1 MEKTKEK
8 TCVFFASDYHFEM
21 ITLPFIEKNLRN
33 NKKIIVLTENDLEDT
48 IKNLI
53 SKVNLKEEKKEKI
66 FKIDWKNNDLKKFK
80 EIKKEVENKEDL
92 IIFIKG
98 KENYIKNVNENIAK
112 WTNKTD
118 TVKII
123 DCYDVEEIR
132 EHFADVVNYYE
143 NVLST
148 TGERKIRQ
156 LKS

>member
-21 ITLPFIEKNLRN
+21 ITLPFIEENLRN

-98 KENYIKNVNENIAK
+98 KENYIKNVNENIEK
-112 WTNKTD
+112 WTNKID

-132 EHFADVVNYYE
+132 EHFADVVNNYE

-148 TGERKIRQ
+148 TGERKIQ
-156 LKS
+156 K

>member
-21 ITLPFIEKNLRN
+21 ITLPFIEENLRN

-80 EIKKEVENKEDL
+80 EIKKEVENKENL

-98 KENYIKNVNENIAK
+98 KENYIKNVNENIEK

-148 TGERKIRQ
+148 TGERKIQ
-156 LKS
+156 K

>member
-98 KENYIKNVNENIAK
+98 KENYIKNVNENIEK
-112 WTNKTD
+112 WTNKID
-118 TVKII
+118 TVKVI

-132 EHFADVVNYYE
+132 EHFADVVNNYE

-148 TGERKIRQ
+148 TGERKIE
-156 LKS
+156 K

>member
-21 ITLPFIEKNLRN
+21 ITLPFIEENLRN

-53 SKVNLKEEKKEKI
+53 SKVNLKKEKKEKI
-66 FKIDWKNNDLKKFK
+66 FEIDWKNNDLKKFK

-112 WTNKTD
+112 WTNKID

-132 EHFADVVNYYE
+132 EHFADVVNNYE

-148 TGERKIRQ
+148 TGERKIE
-156 LKS
+156 K

>member
-132 EHFADVVNYYE
+132 EHFADVVNHYE

-148 TGERKIRQ
+148 TGERKIQ
-156 LKS
+156 K

>member
-1 MEKTKEK
+1 MKETKEK

-21 ITLPFIEKNLRN
+21 ITLPFIEENLRN

-132 EHFADVVNYYE
+132 EHFADVVNNYE

-148 TGERKIRQ
+148 TGERKIQ
-156 LKS
+156 K

>member
-21 ITLPFIEKNLRN
+21 ITLPFIEENLRN

-53 SKVNLKEEKKEKI
+53 SKVNLKKEKKEKI
-66 FKIDWKNNDLKKFK
+66 FEIDWKNNDLKKFK

-98 KENYIKNVNENIAK
+98 KENYIKNVNENIEK
-112 WTNKTD
+112 WTNKID

-132 EHFADVVNYYE
+132 EHFADVVNNYE

-148 TGERKIRQ
+148 TGERKIQ
-156 LKS
+156 K

>member
-21 ITLPFIEKNLRN
+21 ITLPFIEENLRN

-80 EIKKEVENKEDL
+80 EIKKEVENKENL

-98 KENYIKNVNENIAK
+98 KENYIKNVNENIEK

-123 DCYDVEEIR
+123 DCYDIEEIR
-132 EHFADVVNYYE
+132 EHFADIVNHYE

-148 TGERKIRQ
+148 TGERKIQ
-156 LKS
+156 K

>member
-1 MEKTKEK
+1 MKKTKEK

-21 ITLPFIEKNLRN
+21 ITLPFIEENLRN
-33 NKKIIVLTENDLEDT
+33 NRKIIVLTENDLEDT

-98 KENYIKNVNENIAK
+98 KENYIKNVNENIEK
-112 WTNKTD
+112 WTNKIN

-132 EHFADVVNYYE
+132 EHFADVVNKYE

-148 TGERKIRQ
+148 TGERKIE
-156 LKS
+156 K

>member
-21 ITLPFIEKNLRN
+21 ITLPFIEENLRN
-33 NKKIIVLTENDLEDT
+33 NKKIIVLTENDLENT

-98 KENYIKNVNENIAK
+98 KENYIKNVNENIEK
-112 WTNKTD
+112 WTNKID

-132 EHFADVVNYYE
+132 EHFADVVNNYE

-148 TGERKIRQ
+148 TGERKIQ
-156 LKS
+156 K

>member
-21 ITLPFIEKNLRN
+21 ITLPFIEENLRN

-132 EHFADVVNYYE
+132 EHFADVVNHYE

-148 TGERKIRQ
+148 TGERKIE
-156 LKS
+156 K

>member
-21 ITLPFIEKNLRN
+21 ITLPFIEENLRN

-98 KENYIKNVNENIAK
+98 KENYIKNVNENIEK
-112 WTNKTD
+112 WTNKID

-132 EHFADVVNYYE
+132 EHFADVVNNYE

-148 TGERKIRQ
+148 TGERKIE
-156 LKS
+156 K

>member
-1 MEKTKEK
+1 MKETKEK

-21 ITLPFIEKNLRN
+21 ITLPFIEENLRN

-66 FKIDWKNNDLKKFK
+66 FKIDWKNNDLEKFK

-98 KENYIKNVNENIAK
+98 KENYIKNVNENIEK
-112 WTNKTD
+112 WTNKIN

-132 EHFADVVNYYE
+132 EHFADVVNKYE

-148 TGERKIRQ
+148 TGERKIE
-156 LKS
+156 K

>member
-21 ITLPFIEKNLRN
+21 ITLPFIEENLRN

-98 KENYIKNVNENIAK
+98 KENYIKNVNENIEK
-112 WTNKTD
+112 WTNKID

-132 EHFADVVNYYE
+132 EHFADVVNHYE

-148 TGERKIRQ
+148 TGERKIE
-156 LKS
+156 K

>member
-98 KENYIKNVNENIAK
+98 KENYIKNVNENIEK
-112 WTNKTD
+112 WTNKID

-132 EHFADVVNYYE
+132 EHFADVVNHYE

-148 TGERKIRQ
+148 TGERKIE
-156 LKS
+156 K

>member
-21 ITLPFIEKNLRN
+21 ITLPFIEENLRN

-132 EHFADVVNYYE
+132 EHFADVVNNYE

-148 TGERKIRQ
+148 TGERKIE
-156 LKS
+156 K

>member
-1 MEKTKEK
+1 MKETKEK

-21 ITLPFIEKNLRN
+21 ITLPFIEENLRN

-98 KENYIKNVNENIAK
+98 KENYIKNVNENIEK
-112 WTNKTD
+112 WTNKID

-132 EHFADVVNYYE
+132 EHFADVVNKYE

-148 TGERKIRQ
+148 TGERKIE
-156 LKS
+156 K

>member
-21 ITLPFIEKNLRN
+21 VTLPFIEENLRN

-53 SKVNLKEEKKEKI
+53 SKVNLKKEKKEKI
-66 FKIDWKNNDLKKFK
+66 FEIDWKNNDLKKFK

-98 KENYIKNVNENIAK
+98 KENYIKNVNENIEK
-112 WTNKTD
+112 WTNKID

-132 EHFADVVNYYE
+132 EHFADVVNNYE

-148 TGERKIRQ
+148 TGERKIQ
-156 LKS
+156 K

>member
-1 MEKTKEK
+1 MKETKEK

-21 ITLPFIEKNLRN
+21 ITLPFIEENLRN

-98 KENYIKNVNENIAK
+98 KENYIKNVNENIEK
-112 WTNKTD
+112 WTNKID

-132 EHFADVVNYYE
+132 EHFADVVNNYE

-148 TGERKIRQ
+148 TGERKIE
-156 LKS
+156 K

>member
-80 EIKKEVENKEDL
+80 EIKKEVENKENL

-98 KENYIKNVNENIAK
+98 KENYIKNVNENIEK

-123 DCYDVEEIR
+123 DCYDIEEIR
-132 EHFADVVNYYE
+132 EHFADIVNHYE

-148 TGERKIRQ
+148 TGERKIQ
-156 LKS
+156 K

>member
-21 ITLPFIEKNLRN
+21 ITLPFIEENLRN

-53 SKVNLKEEKKEKI
+53 SKVNLKKEKKEKI
-66 FKIDWKNNDLKKFK
+66 FEIDWKNNDLKKFK

-132 EHFADVVNYYE
+132 EHFADVVNNYE

-148 TGERKIRQ
+148 TGERKIQ
-156 LKS
+156 K

>member
-21 ITLPFIEKNLRN
+21 ITLPFIEENLRN

-80 EIKKEVENKEDL
+80 EIKKEVENKENL

-98 KENYIKNVNENIAK
+98 KENYIKNVNENIEK
-112 WTNKTD
+112 WTNKID

-132 EHFADVVNYYE
+132 EHFADVVNNYE

-148 TGERKIRQ
+148 TGERKIQ
-156 LKS
+156 K

>member
-1 MEKTKEK
+1 MKETKEK

-21 ITLPFIEKNLRN
+21 ITLPFIEENLRN

-132 EHFADVVNYYE
+132 EHFADVVNHYE

-148 TGERKIRQ
+148 TGERKIE
-156 LKS
+156 K

>member
-21 ITLPFIEKNLRN
+21 ITLPFIEENLRN

-112 WTNKTD
+112 WTNKID

-132 EHFADVVNYYE
+132 EHFADVVNNYE

-148 TGERKIRQ
+148 TGERKIE
-156 LKS
+156 K

>member
-21 ITLPFIEKNLRN
+21 ITLPFIEENLRN

-112 WTNKTD
+112 WTNKTN

-123 DCYDVEEIR
+123 DCYDIEEIR
-132 EHFADVVNYYE
+132 EHFADVVNHYE

-148 TGERKIRQ
+148 TGERKIE
-156 LKS
+156 K

>member
-1 MEKTKEK
+1 MKETKEK

-21 ITLPFIEKNLRN
+21 ITLPFIEENLRN

-98 KENYIKNVNENIAK
+98 KENYIKNVNENIEK
-112 WTNKTD
+112 WTNKIN

-132 EHFADVVNYYE
+132 EHFADVVNNYE

-148 TGERKIRQ
+148 TGERKIER
-156 LKS
+156 

>member
-21 ITLPFIEKNLRN
+21 ITLPFIEENLRN

-53 SKVNLKEEKKEKI
+53 SKVNLKKEKKEKI

-98 KENYIKNVNENIAK
+98 KENYIKNVNENIEK
-112 WTNKTD
+112 WTNKID

-132 EHFADVVNYYE
+132 EHFADVVNNYE

-148 TGERKIRQ
+148 TGERKIE
-156 LKS
+156 K

>member
-1 MEKTKEK
+1 MKETKEK

-21 ITLPFIEKNLRN
+21 ITLPFIEENLRN

-98 KENYIKNVNENIAK
+98 KENYIKNVNENIEK
-112 WTNKTD
+112 WTNKID

-132 EHFADVVNYYE
+132 EHFADVVNNYE

-148 TGERKIRQ
+148 TGERKIQ
-156 LKS
+156 K

>member
-1 MEKTKEK
+1 MKETKEK

-21 ITLPFIEKNLRN
+21 ITLPFIEENLRN

-98 KENYIKNVNENIAK
+98 KENYIKNKNENIEK
-112 WTNKTD
+112 WTNKIN

-132 EHFADVVNYYE
+132 EHFADVVNKYE

-148 TGERKIRQ
+148 TGERKIE
-156 LKS
+156 K

>member
-66 FKIDWKNNDLKKFK
+66 FEIDWKNNDLKKFK

-132 EHFADVVNYYE
+132 EHFADVVNNYE

-148 TGERKIRQ
+148 TGERKIQ
-156 LKS
+156 K

>member
-21 ITLPFIEKNLRN
+21 ITLPFIEENLRN

-53 SKVNLKEEKKEKI
+53 SKVNLKKEKKEKI
-66 FKIDWKNNDLKKFK
+66 FEIDWKNKDLKKFK

-98 KENYIKNVNENIAK
+98 KENYIKNVNENIEK
-112 WTNKTD
+112 WTNKID

-132 EHFADVVNYYE
+132 EHFADVVNNYE

-148 TGERKIRQ
+148 TGERKIE
-156 LKS
+156 K

>member
-1 MEKTKEK
+1 MKETKEK

-21 ITLPFIEKNLRN
+21 ITLPFIEENLRN

-53 SKVNLKEEKKEKI
+53 SKVNLKKEKKEKI

-98 KENYIKNVNENIAK
+98 KENYIKNVNENIEK
-112 WTNKTD
+112 WTNKIN

-132 EHFADVVNYYE
+132 EHFADVVNNYE

-148 TGERKIRQ
+148 TGERKIE
-156 LKS
+156 K

>member
-21 ITLPFIEKNLRN
+21 ITLPFIEENLRN

-98 KENYIKNVNENIAK
+98 KENYIKNVNENIEK
-112 WTNKTD
+112 WTNKID

-132 EHFADVVNYYE
+132 EHFADIVNHYE

-148 TGERKIRQ
+148 TGERKIQ
-156 LKS
+156 K

>member
-21 ITLPFIEKNLRN
+21 ITLPFIEENLRN

-80 EIKKEVENKEDL
+80 EIKKEIENKEDL

-132 EHFADVVNYYE
+132 EHFADVVNNYE

-148 TGERKIRQ
+148 TGERKIQ
-156 LKS
+156 K

>member
-1 MEKTKEK
+1 MKETKEK

-21 ITLPFIEKNLRN
+21 ITLPFIEENLRN

-98 KENYIKNVNENIAK
+98 KENYIKNVNENIEK
-112 WTNKTD
+112 WTNKIN

-132 EHFADVVNYYE
+132 EHFADVVNKYE

-148 TGERKIRQ
+148 TGERKIE
-156 LKS
+156 K

>member
-1 MEKTKEK
+1 MKETKEK

-21 ITLPFIEKNLRN
+21 ITLPFIEENLRN

-98 KENYIKNVNENIAK
+98 KENYIKNVNENIEK
-112 WTNKTD
+112 WTNKIN

-132 EHFADVVNYYE
+132 EHFADVVNKYE

-148 TGERKIRQ
+148 TGERKIER
-156 LKS
+156 

>member
-132 EHFADVVNYYE
+132 EHFADVVNHYE

-148 TGERKIRQ
+148 TGERKIE
-156 LKS
+156 K

>member
-1 MEKTKEK
+1 MKETKEK

-21 ITLPFIEKNLRN
+21 ITLPFIEENLRN

-66 FKIDWKNNDLKKFK
+66 FKIDWKNNDLKKYK

-98 KENYIKNVNENIAK
+98 KENYIKNVNENIEK
-112 WTNKTD
+112 WTNKIN

-132 EHFADVVNYYE
+132 EHFADVVNKYE

-148 TGERKIRQ
+148 TGERKIE
-156 LKS
+156 K

>member
-21 ITLPFIEKNLRN
+21 ITLPFIEENLRN

-80 EIKKEVENKEDL
+80 EIKKEVENKENL

-132 EHFADVVNYYE
+132 EHFADVVNNYE

-148 TGERKIRQ
+148 TGERKIQ
-156 LKS
+156 K

>member
-21 ITLPFIEKNLRN
+21 ITLPFIEENLRN

-132 EHFADVVNYYE
+132 EHFADVVNNYE

-148 TGERKIRQ
+148 TGERKIQ
-156 LKS
+156 K